1 VIAVRSFVY
10 FGLVTFIPLY
20 YIHDLHSSKTLGN
33 AALTAMLLGGAVGTL
48 TGGPLADRVG
58 RRTVL
63 IGSMCIIPPLVVG
76 FLLSGPVL
84 ALVFAALAGAV
95 TIATFAVT
103 IVMGQEYL
111 PGRLGISA
119 GVTIGLSIGLGGV
132 GAPLLGVLGDAAGL
146 RAVFETV
153 AVLPLAALALTLAL
167 PRQTPRESV
176 GAPPPRAT
184 RRSAPA
190 GSPSATT

>member
-1 VIAVRSFVY
+1 V
-10 FGLVTFIPLY
+10 LV
-20 YIHDLHSSKTLGN
+20 
-33 AALTAMLLGGAVGTL
+33 
-48 TGGPLADRVG
+48 
-58 RRTVL
+58 
-63 IGSMCIIPPLVVG
+63 GSMGIIPPLVVG

-84 ALVFAALAGAV
+84 ALAFATLAGAV

-132 GAPLLGVLGDAAGL
+132 GAPLLGLLGDAAGL

-176 GAPPPRAT
+176 GAPVEA
-184 RRSAPA
+184 RRRGTSPWPAAA
-190 GSPSATT
+190 GSRPPTT